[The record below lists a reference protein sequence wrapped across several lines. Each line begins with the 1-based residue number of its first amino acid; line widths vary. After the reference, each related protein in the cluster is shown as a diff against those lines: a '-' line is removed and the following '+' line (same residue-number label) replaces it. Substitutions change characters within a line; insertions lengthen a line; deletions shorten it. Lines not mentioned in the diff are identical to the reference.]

1 MLIKV
6 EPAGFFMHSVQM
18 IFDLEN
24 PDAEDAPVREYLA
37 DHELEP
43 RHQSTGEYAGRRCE
57 VMQFGGCYLGRHLQQ
72 VGQLQRQAVEAE
84 LIAAEL
90 EAQLSALLPEL
101 TAAVPGLTLPA
112 ERRRE
117 LIAALTAEFHNEES
131 FHPNETGELAV
142 VLEAAAVAAAARR
155 LLARD
160 GAAAQA

>member
-24 PDAEDAPVREYLA
+24 PDAEDAPVRDYLA

-43 RHQSTGEYAGRRCE
+43 RHQSTGEYAGRQCE

-72 VGQLQRQAVEAE
+72 VGQLQRHAVERE

-90 EAQLSALLPEL
+90 ESQLTDLLPEL
-101 TAAVPGLTLPA
+101 AAAMPGLTLTT
-112 ERRRE
+112 ERRQE
-117 LIAALTAEFHNEES
+117 LIAALTAEFHREES
-131 FHPNETGELAV
+131 FQPNDSGELAV
-142 VLEAAAVAAAARR
+142 VLDVAAVAAAARR
-155 LLARD
+155 LLVAD
-160 GAAAQA
+160 GARR